1 MSFPFVSLNDPLV
14 GQPCVVLV
22 LEKMKMDKLSAFGVQ
37 WQIMACFRDELMKQF
52 SVAGL

>member
-22 LEKMKMDKLSAFGVQ
+22 LDKMKMDKLSAFGVQ
-37 WQIMACFRDELMKQF
+37 WRIKGCFREELMKLF